1 MARPAQMKALDA
13 AAPPGAPGPA
23 DMPRAGQETED
34 FAAIFRAHAPQVLG
48 LLRRPG
54 IREADVQDVA
64 QEVFVLVHRKLPTF
78 EGRSSLRTWIIGI
91 ATRVAQNHRR
101 LAHVR
106 RERLQEVP
114 EPIMAGRDGGPA
126 EELGARETR
135 AALLAA
141 LDTLDDKQRDVFVLY
156 DVEGLEMA
164 EVAATLGCPRF
175 TGYTRLRAARK
186 SLRTELQRLG
196 HGRDHD

>member
-1 MARPAQMKALDA
+1 MARSAQMKAHEVA
-13 AAPPGAPGPA
+13 ESTPPQEAVRPGLVQ
-23 DMPRAGQETED
+23 GD
-34 FAAIFRAHAPQVLG
+34 FAALFRAHAPQVMG
-48 LLRRPG
+48 LLRRLG
-54 IREADVQDVA
+54 VREADVQDVA

-106 RERLQEVP
+106 RERLQELP
-114 EPIMAGRDGGPA
+114 EPMLASEHCSPA
-126 EELGARETR
+126 EEVGARETR

-141 LDTLDDKQRDVFVLY
+141 LDRLDEKQRDVFVLY

-164 EVAATLGCPRF
+164 EVAAALGCPRF

-186 SLRTELQRLG
+186 AMRQQLQHLG
-196 HGRDHD
+196 HGRGHE